1 MEADSFGHEAILHK
15 LCNFDILPREKLRA
29 PLNDC
34 HFDSEPAESLPKLTA
49 NRAAAEHDH
58 AFGFFP

>member
-1 MEADSFGHEAILHK
+1 MDPDSLRREAILHK
-15 LCNFDILPREKLRA
+15 LCNIDIFPREKLRA
-29 PLNDC
+29 RLNDC

-49 NRAAAEHDH
+49 NRAAAEHNH